1 MLVFEIKASHKGNPC
16 GERER
21 DSIIVSRGQ
30 IWCREKIKIYV
41 RTSFKRSNRCMNPSK
56 TFQSTAIYVNVCVCV
71 YVTSMRQMMITDM
84 GELGLSIIN
93 ENQKLSIS

>member
-1 MLVFEIKASHKGNPC
+1 
-16 GERER
+16 
-21 DSIIVSRGQ
+21 
-30 IWCREKIKIYV
+30 
-41 RTSFKRSNRCMNPSK
+41 MNPSK